1 MLLGTSV
8 NFRNTVII
16 FTSNVGSQDILEEDG
31 NPEVMKE
38 KVTNAMKE
46 KVSSIYCLN
55 SFREKHEH

>member
-1 MLLGTSV
+1 M

-31 NPEVMKE
+31 NPEDMKE

-46 KVSSIYCLN
+46 KVSSIYCFN